1 MGGVSVLGI
10 FRVQGTHASEG
21 NPALTSYERALRLLV
36 GAELAMAVT
45 LAACMGISYGKA
57 ASTYGVSYYGVHLDT
72 LWILAIGFVAT
83 AYLLFRSARSIDL
96 AKAPARV
103 SLSLKVLAVGL
114 IALLLTPYTVDT
126 FFNWTH
132 MIIGAS
138 VFGLQMAVG
147 AVVAFKVLG
156 DRLGWLGVLVELAGG
171 VLAALSL
178 PDHMLTYMLQGEI
191 VFQVGFAILLNHLFA
206 SEIRRL
212 GAARS

>member
-1 MGGVSVLGI
+1 MLGM
-10 FRVQGTHASEG
+10 FHLQGSRTAEG
-21 NPALTSYERALRLLV
+21 EPLAGSYESGLRLLV

-45 LAACMGISYGKA
+45 LAACMAISYGKA

-72 LWILAIGFVAT
+72 LWILAVGFMT
-83 AYLLFRSARSIDL
+83 TSYLLYSSARAVDPRDP
-96 AKAPARV
+96 PAMV

-126 FFNWTH
+126 FFNWAH

-138 VFGLQMAVG
+138 IFGLQMAVG
-147 AVVAFKVLG
+147 AVLAFKVLD
-156 DRLGWLGVLVELAGG
+156 DRLGWLGVAVEFGGG

-191 VFQVGFAILLNHLFA
+191 IFQVGFAILVNHLFA
-206 SEIRRL
+206 GQIRSS
-212 GAARS
+212 AAEQR

>member
-1 MGGVSVLGI
+1 MAG
-10 FRVQGTHASEG
+10 
-21 NPALTSYERALRLLV
+21 SYESGLRLLV

-45 LAACMGISYGKA
+45 LAACMAISYGKA

-72 LWILAIGFVAT
+72 LWILAVGFMT
-83 AYLLFRSARSIDL
+83 TSYLLYSSARAVDPRDP
-96 AKAPARV
+96 PAMV

-138 VFGLQMAVG
+138 IFGLQMAVG
-147 AVVAFKVLG
+147 AVLAFKVLD
-156 DRLGWLGVLVELAGG
+156 DRLGWLGVAVEFGGG

-191 VFQVGFAILLNHLFA
+191 IFQVGFAILVNHLFA
-206 SEIRRL
+206 GQIRSS
-212 GAARS
+212 AAEQR